1 MERYYL
7 ILRDNWVVNR
17 FVNDGEFDWESPHEL
32 GYIMEDVEGFVNI
45 GDWYE
50 ESENVFYRPL
60 SIPPDYPQELI

>member
-7 ILRDNWVVNR
+7 IIRDNWVVNR
-17 FVNDGEFDWESPHEL
+17 FVNDTEFDWGHPLEM
-32 GYIMEDVEGFVNI
+32 GYIIEDVNGSVSI

-50 ESENVFYRPL
+50 ESENIFYRPL